1 MWYLPMRLRLCDIY
15 LWGLG
20 CVMFTCEVEVVS
32 YLPVRLCDIYLWG
45 WGCVIFTCE
54 VEVVSYL
61 PVRLWLYEVADVWYL
76 PMRLRLCDIY
86 PWGWGRRGVPPA
98 LVWCCPTRCGS
109 RVRPGRTVASSSV
122 PAKSLHLSDT
132 DLLDQQL
139 HMSQLRAGGPVIP
152 GLTSSGWSR
161 TRSEHVLGC
170 YGYPGYHGDEYYFYF
185 IGGHTQASLKGGR
198 SCSLGTRNK

>member
-1 MWYLPMRLRLCDIY
+1 MWYLPVRLRLCDIY

-20 CVMFTCEVEVVS
+20 CVIFTCEVEVVS

-61 PVRLWLYEVADVWYL
+61 PVRLRLCHIYL
-76 PMRLRLCDIY
+76 WGCGCMRLRMCDIY

-98 LVWCCPTRCGS
+98 LVWCCPTRCGP

-122 PAKSLHLSDT
+122 PAKSSHLSDT

-139 HMSQLRAGGPVIP
+139 HIISHKFLTNCPILHYERYYKRHYERHSRQKAIP
-152 GLTSSGWSR
+152 IMLQENHRFTSITCSERFPIHRHW
-161 TRSEHVLGC
+161 TRSH
-170 YGYPGYHGDEYYFYF
+170 
-185 IGGHTQASLKGGR
+185 
-198 SCSLGTRNK
+198 